1 MNEGIPTPPK
11 KPDLKAHINELF
23 SIADQ
28 CMSIEGV
35 KMAGEN
41 NIQFISRMETLKAG
55 LVLKD
60 PNSIAQLES
69 IRSKVGNELFNNLV
83 NHLR

>member
-1 MNEGIPTPPK
+1 
-11 KPDLKAHINELF
+11 
-23 SIADQ
+23 
-28 CMSIEGV
+28 
-35 KMAGEN
+35 MAGEN